1 MGGDGDCWESGDTYA
16 RWNCRSR
23 SRTSPR
29 LELEG
34 SQRRV
39 IDVDGIRIV
48 VNFGKRPWMP

>member
-16 RWNCRSR
+16 RWNCMSR

-34 SQRRV
+34 S
-39 IDVDGIRIV
+39 
-48 VNFGKRPWMP
+48 